1 METILNA
8 VRLMKK
14 DIENETDIFLDSLD
28 LDTPY
33 EMPKFTIDFN
43 GASIEIPVDLAE
55 LNNTIQYFLKDLE
68 EALEEY

>member
-1 METILNA
+1 MEIILNA

-33 EMPKFTIDFN
+33 QMSKFTISFN
-43 GASIEIPVDLAE
+43 GASIEIPADFAE
-55 LNNTIQYFLKDLE
+55 LNNAIQYFLEDLE

>member
-1 METILNA
+1 MEIILNA

-14 DIENETDIFLDSLD
+14 DVENETDIFLDSLD